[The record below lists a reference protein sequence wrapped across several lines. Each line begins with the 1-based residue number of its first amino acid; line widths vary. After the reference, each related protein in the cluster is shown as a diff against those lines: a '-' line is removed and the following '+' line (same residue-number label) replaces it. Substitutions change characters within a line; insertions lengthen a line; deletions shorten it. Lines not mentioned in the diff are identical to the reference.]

1 MRLDGRSF
9 KALLSIL
16 ALWVH
21 WSAAADAQ
29 PWPSR
34 PITLVAAFPPNT
46 TTDYGARRIA
56 QDLSKALDHP
66 VVVETR
72 SGGGGVVA
80 SVAVAKAPP
89 DGYTLLMT
97 TIGPA
102 VLRPL
107 IDHKLPYD
115 PVADFTPIALVGDAP
130 NVIVA
135 SPKWAASSVRDIVA
149 YAKQNPGMLTIGHP
163 GAGTMG
169 HLVALLFAAEAGIE
183 ANFVAYQGAPAILSD
198 LAGQHID
205 IGAIAFGVGAD
216 AVKILAVTTEER
228 LEFLPDVPTMRESH
242 FPNVIGTTWSAI
254 FAPAGLDAEIVAKLN
269 TTINAFI
276 SKEDTRKQ
284 FAGVGYRVLGGPPQR
299 LQARMA
305 EDHAKWSKVIA
316 AAKITVDP

>member
-1 MRLDGRSF
+1 MRLWGRSLG
-9 KALLSIL
+9 ALLFVVL
-16 ALWVH
+16 AIY
-21 WSAAADAQ
+21 WSLPTDAQ

-46 TTDYGARRIA
+46 TTDYGARMIG
-56 QDLSKALDHP
+56 QDLSKVLDRP

-115 PVADFTPIALVGDAP
+115 PVGDFTPIALVGDAP

-135 SPKWAASSVRDIVA
+135 SPKWAASKVRDVVA
-149 YAKQNPGMLTIGHP
+149 YAKQNPGKLTVGHP

-169 HLVALLFAAEAGIE
+169 HLVALLFAAEAGIDV
-183 ANFVAYQGAPAILSD
+183 NFVAYQGAPAILSD
-198 LAGQHID
+198 LAGGHID
-205 IGAIAFGVGAD
+205 IGAIAFGTGAD
-216 AVKILAVTTEER
+216 AVKVLAVTTDER
-228 LEFLPDVPTMRESH
+228 LDFLPDVPTMKESD
-242 FPNVIGTTWSAI
+242 FPNVSGTTWSAI
-254 FAPAGLDAEIVAKLN
+254 FAPAGLEPDIVARLN
-269 TTINAFI
+269 TAINAFI
-276 SKEDTRKQ
+276 SRDDTRKQ
-284 FAGVGYRVLGGPPQR
+284 FATVGYRVLGGPPQR
-299 LQARMA
+299 LEARMA
-305 EDHAKWSKVIA
+305 DDRAKWAKVIA
-316 AAKITVDP
+316 AAKISVEP